1 LNLYKSRFGKDF
13 VKELINAYDGENDVV
28 VITMPSDEPGGKPHQ
43 KFYAANDPE
52 LLNLEHSPLFPS
64 GIIIK
69 PYEEF
74 WFEKHKDKFE
84 KMLLKNPKENI
95 DGN

>member
-1 LNLYKSRFGKDF
+1 MNLYKSRYGKDF
-13 VKELINAYDGENDVV
+13 VKELINANDGENDVV
-28 VITMPSDEPGGKPHQ
+28 VSTMPSDEPGGKPHQ